1 MSVISQMTAASV
13 DSNDHTRKDL
23 PLIII
28 FATVIIAYLASYWME
43 LQTGTTYKDFWIGC
57 FGAGIY
63 VFCCIVWVDGEVI
76 LENKTIPPRFTALI
90 FIVIGGVFTR
100 IFTRAPDNDIVILLK
115 GFGWPGIFASLL
127 STARLN
133 KLTIDGAQVQAA
145 LSDIPTESQVQAA
158 LSDEPTDIGETRV

>member
-1 MSVISQMTAASV
+1 MSVISKMNVSV
-13 DSNDHTRKDL
+13 NNSGYTRKDL
-23 PLIII
+23 PLTIII
-28 FATVIIAYLASYWME
+28 VMCILAYLASLWME
-43 LQTGTTYKDFWIGC
+43 IQIGTTYKDFWIGC

-63 VFCCIVWVDGEVI
+63 VFCCIVWVDGDVI
-76 LENKTIPPRFTALI
+76 LENKTIPPRLTALI

-133 KLTIDGAQVQAA
+133 RLNLSVARVQSA
-145 LSDIPTESQVQAA
+145 LSE
-158 LSDEPTDIGETRV
+158 EPTGIGETEI